1 MIEIFSFDKLNAD
14 DVDDY
19 NKFFECLIP
28 YIHDIDLNN
37 YTINGNIII
46 NYFDINP
53 NPNYYLDNQMLEEL
67 KLFTR

>member
-1 MIEIFSFDKLNAD
+1 MIIII
-14 DVDDY
+14 
-19 NKFFECLIP
+19 FFECLIP